1 MISLAFS
8 PSTGAAMAHE
18 LTMIEA
24 ANFAKTMAKRLIGDV
39 QGLIVDEIELDASSH
54 EWVVSLSFWLPPPAP
69 KRGVA
74 VISPVPLRR
83 ETRLLRIGMQKP
95 ARLISMKAKSPVR
108 AGGGE

>member
-1 MISLAFS
+1 
-8 PSTGAAMAHE
+8 MAQQ

-24 ANFAKTMAKRLIGDV
+24 ANFAKTMARRLIGDV
-39 QGLIVDEIELDASSH
+39 QGLTVDEIELDDSSH

-83 ETRLLRIGMQKP
+83 ETRVLRIATQKP
-95 ARLISMKAKSPVR
+95 ARLISMKAKSPIG
-108 AGGGE
+108 AGGSE